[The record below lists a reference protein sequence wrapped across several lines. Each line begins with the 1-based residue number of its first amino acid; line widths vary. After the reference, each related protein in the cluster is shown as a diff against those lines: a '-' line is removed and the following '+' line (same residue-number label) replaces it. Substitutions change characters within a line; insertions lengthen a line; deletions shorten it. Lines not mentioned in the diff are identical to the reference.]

1 MFSSPAKTFPLRS
14 ATAPVDER
22 PAKRL
27 CARPLNLAPLF
38 IPVYVP
44 PTPLV
49 YEDNLNESAEVV
61 LAVMMELGLDA

>member
-1 MFSSPAKTFPLRS
+1 MFSSPQNTFPLRS

-44 PTPLV
+44 PTPL

-61 LAVMMELGLDA
+61 LAVMNGLTLDA

>member
-14 ATAPVDER
+14 ATIPFDER
-22 PAKRL
+22 PAKRQ
-27 CARPLNLAPLF
+27 CARPLNLGQLV

-44 PTPLV
+44 PTPL

-61 LAVMMELGLDA
+61 LGVMNGLDIDA